1 RASLLSAADGTAR
14 RGRDDPGV
22 IRVLQHAGRRG
33 RAGASGP
40 ECARGLHVTAIGEL
54 YRDVILDHYRH
65 PRNFRALENARR
77 AEGHNP
83 LCGDRFTVF
92 VRVTRNAVDDV
103 SFQGSGCAIATA
115 SASLMTER
123 LHRCT
128 VSAAD
133 GIRVRLEQMIS
144 GRADTPVEDL
154 GDL

>member
-1 RASLLSAADGTAR
+1 
-14 RGRDDPGV
+14 
-22 IRVLQHAGRRG
+22 
-33 RAGASGP
+33 
-40 ECARGLHVTAIGEL
+40 VTAIGEL

-92 VRVTRNAVDDV
+92 VRLTGNIVEDV

-133 GIRVRLEQMIS
+133 GIRGRLEQMIS
-144 GRADTPVEDL
+144 GRADTSVEDL
-154 GDL
+154 GDLSALCGVRPFPVRHQCAMLPWRAFAAAVAAPF